1 MEATAVDVLRTALV
15 DQLLVE
21 WVLVRSSSSTNNVI
35 WYHVFFT
42 CLLCRPTLCK
52 AHREIR
58 KRLPENQLNKEII
71 ERITWNL

>member
-1 MEATAVDVLRTALV
+1 MNVLRTALMA
-15 DQLLVE
+15 QLLLE
-21 WVLVRSSSSTNNVI
+21 WVLVRSSSIADNVI

-71 ERITWNL
+71 ERIT